1 MKKTIT
7 LMSTGL
13 FLLSGAH
20 FNFLFAQQF
29 SKVSGGDIV
38 NTPSD
43 SRSVNIIDVN
53 GDVFED
59 VFISN
64 GLKGGQNNL
73 LYLNN
78 GNGTFTTET
87 NNPIIEDNSPS
98 VGASFGDIDND
109 GDIDA
114 CVTNWYGEVNNF
126 YKNSGNGKFIVNT
139 GLGNSG
145 SYAETATWGDYDKDG
160 FLDLYITNSAGGNKN
175 MLYHNQGNGI
185 FTRIFTGDLVN
196 ESDLS
201 RNANWVDYD
210 LDGDLDLFV
219 TNEDNTAN
227 DLYENDGNGV
237 LNKKYLGILTGSS
250 KSSMS
255 SSWVD
260 IDNDGDMDLFIANAG
275 YFQEQNNQ
283 IFRNDS
289 GTFTLVDT
297 GPVVSDGGC
306 SYGSNF
312 ADYDN
317 DGDLDL
323 LVTNG
328 YCNSNLKN
336 FLYQNQG
343 DGTFI
348 RKDEDLPGL
357 PEECSY
363 GSAFGDVNQDGFLD
377 LIIAN
382 CQNSQTGIPP
392 KNNFYLNNGNNNH
405 WIRVKLEGTMSN
417 RSAIGATV
425 RAYATINGIQVQQIR
440 QMSSQSGYS
449 GQNSLIAHFGLGDAT
464 MIDSVTVVWPLGKKM
479 VLKNQN
485 VDQILNLNE
494 DMVISIDR
502 EIQRASFQMKVFPNP
517 SSRFVYFYLTSRD
530 NINNKDITLIMRD
543 MAGRE
548 VWNEKVSVQQ
558 REFTYEL
565 NLRKL
570 RLSKGTYQL
579 QAFSGNDSSSQLLIV
594 Q

>member
-53 GDVFED
+53 GDGFED

-323 LVTNG
+323 LVTN
-328 YCNSNLKN
+328 
-336 FLYQNQG
+336 
-343 DGTFI
+343 
-348 RKDEDLPGL
+348 
-357 PEECSY
+357 
-363 GSAFGDVNQDGFLD
+363 
-377 LIIAN
+377 
-382 CQNSQTGIPP
+382 
-392 KNNFYLNNGNNNH
+392 
-405 WIRVKLEGTMSN
+405 
-417 RSAIGATV
+417 
-425 RAYATINGIQVQQIR
+425 
-440 QMSSQSGYS
+440 
-449 GQNSLIAHFGLGDAT
+449 
-464 MIDSVTVVWPLGKKM
+464 
-479 VLKNQN
+479 
-485 VDQILNLNE
+485 
-494 DMVISIDR
+494 
-502 EIQRASFQMKVFPNP
+502 
-517 SSRFVYFYLTSRD
+517 
-530 NINNKDITLIMRD
+530 
-543 MAGRE
+543 
-548 VWNEKVSVQQ
+548 
-558 REFTYEL
+558 
-565 NLRKL
+565 
-570 RLSKGTYQL
+570 
-579 QAFSGNDSSSQLLIV
+579 
-594 Q
+594 